1 MAQISEAFFKGG
13 RRYSISVP
21 FALLARWNSNHA
33 QGDEAEVKFIEE
45 FMDDS
50 ITNYEIEF
58 TPGRLAGSIDNAVVE
73 EELVKNGR
81 SDRAFMNFLEKIGG
95 ADRPDGDANVW
106 VPKNEARFKR
116 YYVHAVNDE
125 VINTDYAEDDELRRW
140 LDDNYGG
147 QFHRFEQAI
156 EDSLSPLDFDDLSE
170 SEVEEALQK
179 LGEEIASDAKDR
191 FFDGRPVTSFKF
203 VSADTD
209 NKTMVFEVECSEKL
223 SEESLAKLV
232 HDINNWCE
240 NYDDQETEI
249 GFADGML
256 ELWIAMGAA
265 SVAKGY
271 HRTKKALVAKQ
282 QNTDS
287 ELSTRVK
294 KFKNKAV
301 SVINPFKNKA
311 MSVINPVI
319 NKAKKGAGKM
329 LRRAA
334 SAMGE
339 SDIEAEADRYIA
351 DPLFEGP
358 TTLPDEPVVAPDTDD
373 PGIAD
378 PDEPVK
384 PSKPAKPAPE
394 TNPFKRPRINP
405 GEEPRPKAY
414 SPAMEGLERFVT
426 EGSDFAPFLNVRNR
440 GRKRKLKRR
449 VNESVSGSHTTESG
463 IVITVYADDPT
474 EIEANV
480 FVPAELAATE
490 DEAMTVAESADTNG
504 LMTPDF
510 TFERVEKAEGGWDVY
525 YSCCAECQE
534 DHSDDDDAFYG
545 DDDGMPGMRESRRP
559 GTPRRSL
566 TEALDVKG
574 ACRVCHDSGCVV
586 AELDKIKALEDGAT
600 VTITTNNGSV
610 KICREGDQYHVGQV
624 VSKHDLTL
632 ESTLG
637 TSGEEAPSWSMEIDN
652 EMVKITFDEVLD
664 YIKKNNIPVTTIP
677 VKDVFQFCAHKN
689 KTDKETLARS
699 ERSSL
704 DYPII
709 VTKMNGKPTMV
720 LDGHHRLLKAKNNNI
735 DKIKAQV
742 IDLNKASREYQE
754 MFT

>member
-339 SDIEAEADRYIA
+339 MALSICRRDICSDGASTGHLHCLWRSAIQCWAASVLSGASSMAALSTSSAAPSCSPFSSVRPICCSVISLWPTLSAVMSGVACTKTCHCAMDCAARPLSSSARPRLMWAGPNSGEICNADRSA
-351 DPLFEGP
+351 LM
-358 TTLPDEPVVAPDTDD
+358 AP
-373 PGIAD
+373 A
-378 PDEPVK
+378 
-384 PSKPAKPAPE
+384 
-394 TNPFKRPRINP
+394 R
-405 GEEPRPKAY
+405 
-414 SPAMEGLERFVT
+414 SPCWRRVT
-426 EGSDFAPFLNVRNR
+426 E
-440 GRKRKLKRR
+440 
-449 VNESVSGSHTTESG
+449 
-463 IVITVYADDPT
+463 
-474 EIEANV
+474 
-480 FVPAELAATE
+480 
-490 DEAMTVAESADTNG
+490 
-504 LMTPDF
+504 
-510 TFERVEKAEGGWDVY
+510 
-525 YSCCAECQE
+525 
-534 DHSDDDDAFYG
+534 
-545 DDDGMPGMRESRRP
+545 
-559 GTPRRSL
+559 
-566 TEALDVKG
+566 
-574 ACRVCHDSGCVV
+574 
-586 AELDKIKALEDGAT
+586 
-600 VTITTNNGSV
+600 
-610 KICREGDQYHVGQV
+610 
-624 VSKHDLTL
+624 
-632 ESTLG
+632 
-637 TSGEEAPSWSMEIDN
+637 
-652 EMVKITFDEVLD
+652 
-664 YIKKNNIPVTTIP
+664 
-677 VKDVFQFCAHKN
+677 
-689 KTDKETLARS
+689 
-699 ERSSL
+699 
-704 DYPII
+704 
-709 VTKMNGKPTMV
+709 
-720 LDGHHRLLKAKNNNI
+720 
-735 DKIKAQV
+735 
-742 IDLNKASREYQE
+742 
-754 MFT
+754 